1 MKKLIYLLLLPLV
14 VAVTA
19 CGGKVNSKK
28 ESVLATQDSV
38 DARGI
43 QRMQTSKSEIDIK
56 FKGKDYRSFVSRTPD
71 ESLPHVTNE
80 MGDTYMDN
88 KIVLRLTRGGE
99 SVFNKTF
106 TKNDFS
112 SVVDADFLAKSVLE
126 GIVYDKTTPQGIVYA
141 AEKGCLSYFCT
152 VDKFAVLFLFVYRGL
167 KVKEH
172 KKKTV
177 LRLFPNLS

>member
-56 FKGKDYRSFVSRTPD
+56 FKGKSSGYTDSRRTGTGDIGRSKCSHAQSVAT
-71 ESLPHVTNE
+71 
-80 MGDTYMDN
+80 
-88 KIVLRLTRGGE
+88 GGTE
-99 SVFNKTF
+99 K
-106 TKNDFS
+106 
-112 SVVDADFLAKSVLE
+112 
-126 GIVYDKTTPQGIVYA
+126 VYLI
-141 AEKGCLSYFCT
+141 
-152 VDKFAVLFLFVYRGL
+152 
-167 KVKEH
+167 
-172 KKKTV
+172 
-177 LRLFPNLS
+177 

>member
-56 FKGKDYRSFVSRTPD
+56 FKGKDYRSFVARQP
-71 ESLPHVTNE
+71 EREQSLCQLFVGRYVPPMYLDRNGRISFPIYSGHGTNE
-80 MGDTYMDN
+80 TDRC
-88 KIVLRLTRGGE
+88 L
-99 SVFNKTF
+99 
-106 TKNDFS
+106 
-112 SVVDADFLAKSVLE
+112 
-126 GIVYDKTTPQGIVYA
+126 PQQ
-141 AEKGCLSYFCT
+141 F
-152 VDKFAVLFLFVYRGL
+152 
-167 KVKEH
+167 H
-172 KKKTV
+172 
-177 LRLFPNLS
+177 

>member
-1 MKKLIYLLLLPLV
+1 MPVTLVNLTVFLFLCRLFINRKLQDEKSFIYLLLLPLV

-71 ESLPHVTNE
+71 ETCLMLP
-80 MGDTYMDN
+80 MKWG
-88 KIVLRLTRGGE
+88 IRIWII
-99 SVFNKTF
+99 
-106 TKNDFS
+106 
-112 SVVDADFLAKSVLE
+112 KSCCV
-126 GIVYDKTTPQGIVYA
+126 
-141 AEKGCLSYFCT
+141 
-152 VDKFAVLFLFVYRGL
+152 
-167 KVKEH
+167 
-172 KKKTV
+172 
-177 LRLFPNLS
+177 